1 MAYLPSNTI
10 SKYLIMSKDLHSSAY
25 RSLKNTCLGYLPGM
39 ILSNLNSPIQAM
51 LDSHFAD

>member
-1 MAYLPSNTI
+1 MGYLPSNTI